1 MWRNHYW
8 CILNS
13 CYQSKSGHPCA
24 RVSESGPIK
33 FKRETLSAHT
43 NNSGTGLMSNFY
55 HLLLPILW
63 LDLTIHTVSRWEM
76 SCAVYSWTFISAT
89 LVTLAVLKTPHNLHS
104 TCHHETESCIRLIGD
119 ILTEKLGILIWQE
132 CITSPLPTAAVYL
145 MIIHGRINNR

>member
-1 MWRNHYW
+1 MWRNHYG

-55 HLLLPILW
+55 QLLLPILW
-63 LDLTIHTVSRWEM
+63 LDSHCVREDHVSRW
-76 SCAVYSWTFISAT
+76 AVYSWTLISAT
-89 LVTLAVLKTPHNLHS
+89 LLTLAVLKTPHNLHS

-132 CITSPLPTAAVYL
+132 CITSLLPTAAVYL